1 MEDIT
6 LNDGQR
12 KRGDAVM
19 DIGVLKVFRAVAEE
33 GSISKAALSLN
44 YVQSNV
50 TARIQQLEQ
59 ELKTPL
65 FYRHSRGIT
74 LTSAGHTLM
83 EYTEKILNL
92 LEEAEKAVLDSPV
105 PKGSITV
112 GSDTTAAVR
121 LPSILSAYRGKFP
134 EVEVHLEIGR
144 NDHLIDAV
152 LQYSVN
158 GAFVDGP
165 VEHQEI
171 VQELVI
177 NERLGLIIPEAMS
190 IQGLAAVQGMTLL
203 TLNADCIYRVRLEEW
218 LRDEGLRLTKV
229 MQFGT
234 MEGLLGCVKAGI
246 GYSVL
251 PVSYYDKLNVKDGI
265 RCYPFPE
272 RYGEVPTV
280 FIRRRDL
287 YMTSAFREFI
297 EELKVQ
303 LPEGVPG
310 EGLAQET

>member
-1 MEDIT
+1 
-6 LNDGQR
+6 
-12 KRGDAVM
+12 M
-19 DIGVLKVFRAVAEE
+19 DIGLLKVFMAVAEE
-33 GSISKAALSLN
+33 GSISKAAQSLN

-74 LTSAGHTLM
+74 LTSAGQTLM
-83 EYTEKILNL
+83 TYTEKILNL
-92 LEEAEKAVLDSPV
+92 LEEAEKAVVDSPV

-112 GSDTTAAVR
+112 GSDTTAAIR
-121 LPSILSAYRGKFP
+121 LPPILSAYRGKFP
-134 EVEVHLEIGR
+134 EVEVHLEIGLT
-144 NDHLIDAV
+144 DQLINSV

-165 VEHQEI
+165 VEHPDI
-171 VQELVI
+171 IQELII
-177 NERLGLIIPEAMS
+177 NERLGLIVPETMDFC
-190 IQGLAAVQGMTLL
+190 GLRTVQDKTLL
-203 TLNADCIYRVRLEEW
+203 ILNLDCMYRMKLEEW
-218 LRDEGLRLTKV
+218 IRDEGYRLANV

-246 GYSVL
+246 GYAVL
-251 PVSYYDKLNVKDGI
+251 PVSYYNKLNVKDGI

-287 YMTSAFREFI
+287 YMTSAFQQFI

-303 LPEGVPG
+303 LPEARMCGV
-310 EGLAQET
+310 ETSDA

>member
-1 MEDIT
+1 MMAGDRGETTGME
-6 LNDGQR
+6 
-12 KRGDAVM
+12 
-19 DIGVLKVFRAVAEE
+19 IGLLKVFRAVAVE
-33 GSISKAALSLN
+33 GSISKAAQSLS

-74 LTSAGHTLM
+74 LTSAGQTLL

-92 LEEAEKAVLDSPV
+92 LEEAEQAVLDSPV

-134 EVEVHLEIGR
+134 DVEVHLEIGR
-144 NDHLIDAV
+144 NDDLINSV
-152 LQYSVN
+152 LQYSIN

-165 VEHQEI
+165 VEHPEI

-177 NERLGLIIPEAMS
+177 NESLGLIIPETKGF
-190 IQGLAAVQGMTLL
+190 QGLRTIQDMTML
-203 TLNADCIYRVRLEEW
+203 TLNEDCIYRVKLEEW
-218 LRDEGLRLTKV
+218 LREEGYRLSKV

-246 GYSVL
+246 GFAVL
-251 PVSYYDKLNVKDGI
+251 PVSYYSRLNVKEGI
-265 RCYPFPE
+265 GCYPFPE
-272 RYGEVPTV
+272 RYSEVPTV

-287 YMTSAFREFI
+287 YMTSAFQKFVEAVQ
-297 EELKVQ
+297 EQ
-303 LPEGVPG
+303 LPEAIACGKAV
-310 EGLAQET
+310 

>member
-1 MEDIT
+1 MMANGKGEVPDME
-6 LNDGQR
+6 
-12 KRGDAVM
+12 
-19 DIGVLKVFRAVAEE
+19 IGILKVFRAVAEE
-33 GSISKAALSLN
+33 GSISKAAQSLN

-92 LEEAEKAVLDSPV
+92 LEEAEKAVLDSPI

-112 GSDTTAAVR
+112 ASDTTAAVR
-121 LPSILSAYRGKFP
+121 LPVILSAYRGKYP

-144 NDHLIDAV
+144 TSDLINAV

-158 GAFVDGP
+158 GALLDGP
-165 VEHQEI
+165 VEHPEI

-177 NERLGLIIPEAMS
+177 NERLGLLVPESMDF
-190 IQGLAAVQGMTLL
+190 QGLRTIQDKTLL
-203 TLNADCIYRVRLEEW
+203 ILNTECIYRQRLEEW
-218 LRDEGLRLTKV
+218 LREEGFRLARV

-234 MEGLLGCVKAGI
+234 MEGVLGCVKAGI
-246 GYSVL
+246 GFAVL
-251 PVSYYDKLNVKDGI
+251 PISYFNRMNVKDGI
-265 RCYPFPE
+265 RCYPLPE

-287 YMTSAFREFI
+287 YMTSAFQKFI
-297 EELKVQ
+297 EELKEQ
-303 LPEGVPG
+303 LPEAMTCGD
-310 EGLAQET
+310 EA

>member
-1 MEDIT
+1 MASEE
-6 LNDGQR
+6 
-12 KRGDAVM
+12 RGEVPDM
-19 DIGVLKVFRAVAEE
+19 DIGVLKVFRTVAEE
-33 GSISKAALSLN
+33 GSISKAAHRLN

-65 FYRHSRGIT
+65 VYRHSRGIT
-74 LTSAGHTLM
+74 LTSAGQTLL

-92 LEEAEKAVLDSPV
+92 LEEAEKAVQDTPV
-105 PKGSITV
+105 PKGSITI

-121 LPSILSAYRGKFP
+121 LPAILSAYRGKFP

-144 NDHLIDAV
+144 NEQLIDAV
-152 LQYSVN
+152 LRYAVN

-165 VEHQEI
+165 VGHPEI

-177 NERLGLIIPEAMS
+177 HESLGLIIPEAMEFRGLIS
-190 IQGLAAVQGMTLL
+190 IQDMTLL
-203 TLNADCIYRVRLEEW
+203 SLNEDCIYSHRLKEW
-218 LRDEGLRLTKV
+218 LRDEGFRLAKV

-246 GYSVL
+246 GFSIL
-251 PVSYYDKLNVKDGI
+251 PISYFEKMNVKGGI
-265 RCYPFPE
+265 RCYPFPG

-287 YMTSAFREFI
+287 YMTSAIQKFI
-297 EELKVQ
+297 DELKSQ
-303 LPEGVPG
+303 LLGAMP
-310 EGLAQET
+310 

>member
-1 MEDIT
+1 MRGERAEME
-6 LNDGQR
+6 
-12 KRGDAVM
+12 
-19 DIGVLKVFRAVAEE
+19 IGLLKVFRAVAEE
-33 GSISKAALSLN
+33 GSISKAAQSLN

-74 LTSAGHTLM
+74 LTSAGQTLM
-83 EYTEKILNL
+83 EYTVKILNL
-92 LEEAEKAVLDSPV
+92 LEEAEQAVLDSPV

-121 LPSILSAYRGKFP
+121 LPAILSAYRGCYP
-134 EVEVHLEIGR
+134 DVEVHLQIGR
-144 NDHLIDAV
+144 SGELIDSV

-165 VEHQEI
+165 VEHPEI
-171 VQELVI
+171 VQELAI
-177 NERLGLIIPEAMS
+177 NERLGLVIPDTIDYQG
-190 IQGLAAVQGMTLL
+190 IQSVHDKMLL
-203 TLNADCIYRVRLEEW
+203 ILNAECMYRTKLEEW
-218 LRDEGLRLTKV
+218 LRDEGCRLGKV
-229 MQFGT
+229 MEFGT

-246 GYSVL
+246 GYAVL
-251 PVSYYDKLNVKDGI
+251 PISYFNRMNITEGI

-272 RYGEVPTV
+272 KYAEVPMV

-287 YMTSAFREFI
+287 YITSAFREFI
-297 EELKVQ
+297 EELKVR
-303 LPEGVPG
+303 LPEAVSGA
-310 EGLAQET
+310 EIS

>member
-1 MEDIT
+1 
-6 LNDGQR
+6 
-12 KRGDAVM
+12 M
-19 DIGVLKVFRAVAEE
+19 DIGLLKVFQAVAEE
-33 GSISKAALSLN
+33 GSISKAAQRLN

-74 LTSAGHTLM
+74 LTSAGQTLM
-83 EYTEKILNL
+83 EYTLKIFNL
-92 LEEAEKAVLDSPV
+92 LEEAAQAVLDSPV

-121 LPSILSAYRGKFP
+121 LPAILSAYRGCYP
-134 EVEVHLEIGR
+134 DVEVQLQIGR
-144 NDHLIDAV
+144 NNDLIDAV
-152 LQYSVN
+152 LQYAVN

-165 VEHQEI
+165 VEHPEI
-171 VQELVI
+171 IQELVI
-177 NERLGLIIPEAMS
+177 NEKLGLIVPDAIDY
-190 IQGLAAVQGMTLL
+190 QGLQSVHDKTLL
-203 TLNADCIYRVRLEEW
+203 ILNANCIYRTRLEEW
-218 LRDEGLRLTKV
+218 LGDEGCRLGKV
-229 MQFGT
+229 MEFGT

-246 GYSVL
+246 GYAVL
-251 PVSYYDKLNVKDGI
+251 PVSYFNRMNVTEGI

-272 RYGEVPTV
+272 RYAEVPTV

-297 EELKVQ
+297 EELKMR
-303 LPEGVPG
+303 LPEAVCGADSP
-310 EGLAQET
+310 AAETGGAVK

>member
-1 MEDIT
+1 
-6 LNDGQR
+6 
-12 KRGDAVM
+12 M
-19 DIGVLKVFRAVAEE
+19 DIGLLKVFMAVAEE
-33 GSISKAALSLN
+33 GSISKAAQSLN

-74 LTSAGHTLM
+74 LTSAGQTLM
-83 EYTEKILNL
+83 TYTEKILNL
-92 LEEAEKAVLDSPV
+92 LEEAEKAVVDSPV

-112 GSDTTAAVR
+112 GSDTTAAIR
-121 LPSILSAYRGKFP
+121 LPPILSAYRGKFP
-134 EVEVHLEIGR
+134 EVEVHLEIGLT
-144 NDHLIDAV
+144 DQLINSV

-165 VEHQEI
+165 VEHPDI
-171 VQELVI
+171 IQELII
-177 NERLGLIIPEAMS
+177 NERLGLIVPETMDFC
-190 IQGLAAVQGMTLL
+190 GLRTVQDKTLL
-203 TLNADCIYRVRLEEW
+203 ILNLDCMYRMKLEEW
-218 LRDEGLRLTKV
+218 IRDEGYRLANV

-246 GYSVL
+246 GYAVL
-251 PVSYYDKLNVKDGI
+251 PVSYYNKLNVKDGI

-287 YMTSAFREFI
+287 YMTSAFQQFI

-303 LPEGVPG
+303 LPEAVMCGV
-310 EGLAQET
+310 ETSDA

>member
-1 MEDIT
+1 
-6 LNDGQR
+6 
-12 KRGDAVM
+12 M
-19 DIGVLKVFRAVAEE
+19 DIGLLKVFMAVAEE
-33 GSISKAALSLN
+33 GSISKAAQSLN

-74 LTSAGHTLM
+74 LTSAGQTLM
-83 EYTEKILNL
+83 TYTEKILNL
-92 LEEAEKAVLDSPV
+92 LEEAEKAVVDSPV

-112 GSDTTAAVR
+112 GSDTTAAIR
-121 LPSILSAYRGKFP
+121 LPPILSAYRGKFP
-134 EVEVHLEIGR
+134 EVEVHLEIGLT
-144 NDHLIDAV
+144 DQLINSV

-165 VEHQEI
+165 VEHPDI
-171 VQELVI
+171 IQELII
-177 NERLGLIIPEAMS
+177 NERLGLIVPETMDFC
-190 IQGLAAVQGMTLL
+190 GLRTVQDKTLL
-203 TLNADCIYRVRLEEW
+203 ILNLDCMYRMQLEEW
-218 LRDEGLRLTKV
+218 LRDEGYRLANV

-246 GYSVL
+246 GYAVL
-251 PVSYYDKLNVKDGI
+251 PVSYYNKLNVKDGI

-287 YMTSAFREFI
+287 YMTSAFQQFI
-297 EELKVQ
+297 EELKEQ
-303 LPEGVPG
+303 LPEARMCGV
-310 EGLAQET
+310 ETSDA

>member
-1 MEDIT
+1 
-6 LNDGQR
+6 
-12 KRGDAVM
+12 M
-19 DIGVLKVFRAVAEE
+19 DVGLLKVFRAVAEE
-33 GSISKAALSLN
+33 GSISKAAQSLN

-74 LTSAGHTLM
+74 LTSAGQTLLT
-83 EYTEKILNL
+83 YTEKILNL
-92 LEEAEKAVLDSPV
+92 LEEAEKAVLDSPI

-112 GSDTTAAVR
+112 GSDTTAAIR

-134 EVEVHLEIGR
+134 EVEVHLEIGST
-144 NDHLIDAV
+144 DQLINAV

-165 VEHQEI
+165 VEHPDI
-171 VQELVI
+171 VQELII
-177 NERLGLIIPEAMS
+177 NERLGLILPETMDFRGLRA
-190 IQGLAAVQGMTLL
+190 IQDKTLL
-203 TLNADCIYRVRLEEW
+203 ILNPDCLYRLQLEEW
-218 LRDEGLRLTKV
+218 LRDEGFRLAKV

-246 GYSVL
+246 GFAVL
-251 PVSYYDKLNVKDGI
+251 PVSYYNKLNVKDGI

-272 RYGEVPTV
+272 RYREVPTV

-287 YMTSAFREFI
+287 YMTSAFHKFI
-297 EELKVQ
+297 EELREH
-303 LPEGVPG
+303 LPEALPCGTQAS
-310 EGLAQET
+310 ESC

>member
-1 MEDIT
+1 ME
-6 LNDGQR
+6 
-12 KRGDAVM
+12 
-19 DIGVLKVFRAVAEE
+19 IGLLKVFRAVAEE
-33 GSISKAALSLN
+33 GSISKAAQSLN

-74 LTSAGHTLM
+74 LTSAGQTLM
-83 EYTEKILNL
+83 EYTVKILNL
-92 LEEAEKAVLDSPV
+92 LEEAEQAVLDSPV

-121 LPSILSAYRGKFP
+121 LPAILSAYRGCYP
-134 EVEVHLEIGR
+134 DVEVHLQIGR
-144 NDHLIDAV
+144 SGELIDSV

-165 VEHQEI
+165 VEHPEI
-171 VQELVI
+171 VQELAI
-177 NERLGLIIPEAMS
+177 NERLGLVIPDTIDYQG
-190 IQGLAAVQGMTLL
+190 IQSVHDKMLL
-203 TLNADCIYRVRLEEW
+203 ILNAECMYRTKLEEW
-218 LRDEGLRLTKV
+218 LGDEGCRLGKV
-229 MQFGT
+229 MEFGT

-246 GYSVL
+246 GYAVL
-251 PVSYYDKLNVKDGI
+251 PISYFNRMNITEGI

-272 RYGEVPTV
+272 KYAEVPMV

-297 EELKVQ
+297 EELKVR
-303 LPEGVPG
+303 LPEAVSGA
-310 EGLAQET
+310 EIS

>member
-1 MEDIT
+1 
-6 LNDGQR
+6 
-12 KRGDAVM
+12 M
-19 DIGVLKVFRAVAEE
+19 DIGLLKVFMAVAEE
-33 GSISKAALSLN
+33 GSISKAAQSLN

-59 ELKTPL
+59 ELNTPL

-74 LTSAGHTLM
+74 LTSAGQTLM
-83 EYTEKILNL
+83 TYTEKILNL
-92 LEEAEKAVLDSPV
+92 LEEAEKAVVDSPI

-112 GSDTTAAVR
+112 GSDTTAAIR
-121 LPSILSAYRGKFP
+121 LPPILSAYRGKFP
-134 EVEVHLEIGR
+134 EVEVQLEIGLT
-144 NDHLIDAV
+144 DQLINSV

-165 VEHQEI
+165 VEHPDI
-171 VQELVI
+171 VQELII
-177 NERLGLIIPEAMS
+177 NERLGLIIPETMDFGGLRT
-190 IQGLAAVQGMTLL
+190 IQDKTLL
-203 TLNADCIYRVRLEEW
+203 ILNLGCMYRMQLEEW
-218 LRDEGLRLTKV
+218 LRDEGYRLAKV

-246 GYSVL
+246 GYAVL
-251 PVSYYDKLNVKDGI
+251 PVSYYNKLNVKDGI

-287 YMTSAFREFI
+287 YMTSAFHQFI
-297 EELKVQ
+297 EELKEQ
-303 LPEGVPG
+303 LPEALTCG
-310 EGLAQET
+310 AETSDAK

>member
-1 MEDIT
+1 
-6 LNDGQR
+6 
-12 KRGDAVM
+12 M
-19 DIGVLKVFRAVAEE
+19 DIGLLKVFQAVAEE
-33 GSISKAALSLN
+33 GSISKAAQSLN

-74 LTSAGHTLM
+74 LTSAGQTLK
-83 EYTEKILNL
+83 EYTVKILNL
-92 LEEAEKAVLDSPV
+92 IEEAEQAVLDSPI

-121 LPSILSAYRGKFP
+121 LPAILSAYRRCFP
-134 EVEVHLEIGR
+134 DVEVQLQIGR
-144 NDHLIDAV
+144 NDDLIDAV

-165 VEHQEI
+165 VKHPEI
-171 VQELVI
+171 IQELFI
-177 NERLGLIIPEAMS
+177 NERLGIVIPDT
-190 IQGLAAVQGMTLL
+190 IDYQGIRSVHDMTLL
-203 TLNADCIYRVRLEEW
+203 MLNAECLYRTRLEEW
-218 LRDEGLRLTKV
+218 LEDEGCRLGRV
-229 MQFGT
+229 MEFGT
-234 MEGLLGCVKAGI
+234 MEGLLGCVKAGM
-246 GYSVL
+246 GFAVL
-251 PVSYYDKLNVKDGI
+251 PVSYFNRMNVTEGI

-272 RYGEVPTV
+272 KYEEVPTV

-297 EELKVQ
+297 EELKVG
-303 LPEGVPG
+303 LPEAVYVADITAAENGGAVK
-310 EGLAQET
+310 